1 MLETLP
7 AIRLPL
13 PEEFPGN
20 QLLIRELEK
29 GENAHIVEGYVLH
42 YNTTQDLP
50 FTFYAEININNSRFW
65 KLFTSLANLLP
76 DEVSCIYNLYG
87 QGPNYSPYLNK
98 NEILNFLEKFTL
110 ELTQDCNL
118 EFGLIFQTGDE
129 LEEIFAAETKYIKVW
144 GSKEILF
151 RQLMQAFN
159 LEEIPGLNF
168 IDEFPKA
175 VMLNSQSLKSQFSS

>member
-87 QGPNYSPYLNK
+87 QEPNYSPYLNK